1 MPTEFEP
8 ETYIAQRHDQYLEA
22 VVDDQYLEAVVDDQ
36 YLEAVVDDQYLEAV
50 VDDHV
55 AVEERPLALN
65 YSTWKQ

>member
-1 MPTEFEP
+1 MPTESEP
-8 ETYIAQRHDQYLEA
+8 ETNMAQRPDP
-22 VVDDQYLEAVVDDQ
+22 
-36 YLEAVVDDQYLEAV
+36 YLEAV